1 NPEYNRLTFAIFGV
15 ATPSD
20 LIRDRNRTPFNI
32 GTAIALSGFSLAEVE
47 PLARGLP
54 FESGN
59 KQKILQ
65 YILDW
70 TNGQPFLTQKICDII
85 FQSSADKPGNKL
97 HIPPGKEEFWVEN
110 IIRNS
115 IVEDWQSK
123 DEPEHLKTI
132 RDRLLRNPQ
141 RAGRL
146 LGIHQDILQNHGI
159 KFDNSREHTELI
171 LSGIA
176 VKKGDKLAVKNRIY
190 EAVFN
195 LEWAREQ
202 LSAIRPYSQTFDA
215 WVASGQTD
223 ESRLLRG
230 RALKDAQIWAI
241 GK

>member
-32 GTAIALSGFSLAEVE
+32 GTAIALSGFSLEEIE

-59 KQKILQ
+59 KREIIKHIL
-65 YILDW
+65 YW
-70 TNGQPFLTQKICDII
+70 TNGQPFLTQKICHII
-85 FQSSADKPGNKL
+85 GNFVSENKRK
-97 HIPPGKEEFWVEN
+97 ISVEN
-110 IIRNS
+110 AAFWIENIARNYIIYG
-115 IVEDWQSK
+115 WQSK

-132 RDRLLRNPQ
+132 RDRLLRNPL
-141 RAGRL
+141 RTGRL
-146 LGIHQDILQNHGI
+146 LGIYQDILQNHGI
-159 KFDNSREHTELI
+159 KFDNSREYTELI

-176 VKKGDKLAVKNRIY
+176 VKNGEKLAVKNRIY

-195 LEWAREQ
+195 LEWVIEQ